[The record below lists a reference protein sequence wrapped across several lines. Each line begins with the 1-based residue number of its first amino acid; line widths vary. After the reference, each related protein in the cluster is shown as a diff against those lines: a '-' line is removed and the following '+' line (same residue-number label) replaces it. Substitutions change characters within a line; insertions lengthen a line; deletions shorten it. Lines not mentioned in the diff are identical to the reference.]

1 MNKSELIN
9 DSLVELNVEARS
21 KEEALKKVADLV
33 LKAGCVKSAETYY
46 HGMMEREKN
55 STTGFGSGIAIPHAK
70 MEEVLKPAICV
81 ITLKDAVDWKAM
93 DDKPV
98 HLLIALA
105 VPTEHEGSLHLKL
118 LATLSENLMEEH
130 FVHSLLSAKTKHE
143 ILSTITDIFT
153 DKGEV

>member
-9 DSLVELNVEARS
+9 DSLIELNVEAQS

-33 LKAGCVKSAETYY
+33 LKAGCVKSAAAYY

-70 MEEVLKPAICV
+70 MEEVVQPAICV
-81 ITLKDAVDWKAM
+81 ITLKDAIDWKAM
-93 DDKPV
+93 DNKPV
-98 HLLIALA
+98 QLLIALA
-105 VPTEHEGSLHLKL
+105 VPTEHEGSFHLKL
-118 LATLSENLMEEH
+118 LATLSENLMEDH
-130 FVHSLLSAKTKHE
+130 FVQSLLSARTKHE
-143 ILSTITDIFT
+143 ILTTITGIFT

>member
-9 DSLVELNVEARS
+9 DSLIELNVEAQS

-33 LKAGCVKSAETYY
+33 LKAGCVKSAAAYY

-70 MEEVLKPAICV
+70 MEEVVQPAICV
-81 ITLKDAVDWKAM
+81 ITLKDAIDWKAM

-98 HLLIALA
+98 QLLIALA
-105 VPTEHEGSLHLKL
+105 VPTEHEGSFHLKL
-118 LATLSENLMEEH
+118 LATLSENLMEDH
-130 FVHSLLSAKTKHE
+130 FVQSLLSARTKHE
-143 ILSTITDIFT
+143 ILTIIKGIFT